1 MTGIRDAIRATEL
14 RNTFDQTFAIPTSQ
28 VTEQVEAFVA
38 IRVAGDPYAIR
49 LREISG
55 LANNRKTVAVPGPVS
70 ELLGVAGMRDR
81 FVPVYSLA
89 ALLGYSQTL
98 NDGRWL
104 ALCKREEPVGLAFH
118 DFEGCLRIPLAEVH
132 QESDAVGQPVKH
144 FVRSAKMV
152 RGVISIPYI
161 LEMIK
166 RRSDQ
171 DRASKEQ

>member
-1 MTGIRDAIRATEL
+1 
-14 RNTFDQTFAIPTSQ
+14 
-28 VTEQVEAFVA
+28 
-38 IRVAGDPYAIR
+38 
-49 LREISG
+49 
-55 LANNRKTVAVPGPVS
+55 
-70 ELLGVAGMRDR
+70 MRDR

-104 ALCKREEPVGLAFH
+104 ALSKREEPVGLAFH

-152 RGVISIPYI
+152 RGVICIPYI
-161 LEMIK
+161 LDLIK